1 MYYLLALIV
10 IMVIFTKVQSNRR
23 RKNMTS
29 LADAIQP
36 GVRVMT
42 TSGIYG
48 VVVDVEPDTI
58 VVEISEGVDVRFAKA
73 AVMKVVPDL
82 VDDEL
87 DGDDLE
93 ADAVDLDDSD
103 VNADTGDDHESAS
116 SLDDDDLHAELDA
129 LAKRSAAK
137 PAESPDDRG
146 HEPGTGSVSTP

>member
-1 MYYLLALIV
+1 VYYLLALVV

-23 RKNMTS
+23 RKHMTT

-58 VVEISEGVDVRFAKA
+58 VIEISEGVDVRFAKA

-82 VDDEL
+82 VDD
-87 DGDDLE
+87 DE
-93 ADAVDLDDSD
+93 ADADGDEAEIDTEESHGSGSNPDD
-103 VNADTGDDHESAS
+103 NATSN
-116 SLDDDDLHAELDA
+116 LDDDDLHAELDA
-129 LAKRSAAK
+129 LAKRSADK
-137 PAESPDDRG
+137 PAEAPENRG